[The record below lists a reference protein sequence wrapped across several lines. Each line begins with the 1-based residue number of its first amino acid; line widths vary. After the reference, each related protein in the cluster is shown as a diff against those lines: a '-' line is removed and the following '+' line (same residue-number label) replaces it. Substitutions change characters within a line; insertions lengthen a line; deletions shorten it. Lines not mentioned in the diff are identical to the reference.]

1 LIEEFGAMAQRHFEG
16 LAYWGTRT
24 GMRLA
29 IWTVKIIPRRLLY
42 FIADSVAMLAFYLF
56 RAFRTRSVGN
66 LHAALGND
74 SSANQ
79 IRQIARNSLKNFFR
93 VFVEVAISLAA
104 DTEKLRNMVSV
115 LGREHLNAGLAKGN
129 GVILLGAHLGNF
141 FLLGTRL
148 AMSGYPIHVL
158 VNQPRHG
165 RFAEL
170 MDQYRLQ
177 VLQRTIHARPR
188 RDALKEVA
196 KVLRRNEVAI
206 IIADEY
212 RRTGSGIRV
221 PFFGGF
227 VLARRGP
234 VTLALRTGAAVVP
247 AYVVRDHDNTLKLII
262 EPEIELIRSE
272 RDQSQIRENI
282 SRLTQWLEKTVRRYP
297 DQWNWM
303 NIKWDDVSN
312 NVLVTKKHGLEQLTH

>member
-1 LIEEFGAMAQRHFEG
+1 MAQRHFEG
-16 LAYWGTRT
+16 LRYWGTRT

-29 IWTVKIIPRRLLY
+29 IWAVKIIPRRVLY
-42 FIADSVAMLAFYLF
+42 FIADNVAVVAFYLF

-79 IRQIARNSLKNFFR
+79 IRQIAQNSLKNFFR
-93 VFVEVAISLAA
+93 VFAEVAISLAA
-104 DTEKLRNMVSV
+104 ATEELGNMVSV
-115 LGREHLNAGLAKGN
+115 LGYEHLNAALAKGN
-129 GVILLGAHLGNF
+129 GVILVSAHLGNF

-188 RDALKEVA
+188 REALKQVA
-196 KVLRRNEVAI
+196 KVLRRNEIVI
-206 IIADEY
+206 IIADEF

-221 PFFGGF
+221 PFFGGP

-234 VTLALRTGAAVVP
+234 VTLALRTGAAVIP
-247 AYVVRDHDNTLKLII
+247 AYVIRDHDNKLKLTI

-272 RDQSQIRENI
+272 RDKSQIRENI
-282 SRLTQWLEKTVRRYP
+282 LRLTEWLERTVHRYP

-303 NIKWDDVSN
+303 NIKWDNVSN
-312 NVLVTKKHGLEQLTH
+312 STLASKKHGVEQLTH